1 MSDEELAKVRSEKLI
16 HLYTLGRKTAKPHMV
31 ELWFAANSGRVY
43 LSHEGEETDWMK
55 NIRKHRKVSF
65 EIGGINFTG
74 TARFLENTGE
84 EAWEGKVALYEKYY
98 SKASKETIEDWFSLS
113 KLLLIELRRAK

>member
-1 MSDEELAKVRSEKLI
+1 MSHEILARVGNEKLI
-16 HLYTLGRKTAKPHMV
+16 HVTTLGRTTTKPHTV
-31 ELWFAANSGRVY
+31 ELWFAVSRGKVY

-55 NIRKHRKVSF
+55 NIRKHGGVSF

-74 TARFLENTGE
+74 MARLLENNSE

-98 SKASKETIEDWFSLS
+98 SKASKETIQDWFSLS
-113 KLLLIELRRAK
+113 KLLLIEL